1 MDKITT
7 KNECGTLTI
16 ANGNR
21 VREWLIFTGSM
32 VGMIVTATLVWATL
46 TGRVTNLEKDNAK
59 IHDEGTRISQQNL
72 RDIIAI
78 KADVKY
84 TRLAVDKI
92 DSKLERLG
100 VLR

>member
-1 MDKITT
+1 MPEEEIRIK
-7 KNECGTLTI
+7 
-16 ANGNR
+16 NGNR
-21 VREWLIFTGSM
+21 IREWLIFAGSL

-46 TGRVTNLEKDNAK
+46 MGRVDNLEKDVSAV
-59 IHDEGTRISQQNL
+59 HVEGTRLSQQNC

-100 VLR
+100 GLR